1 MAPFWLK
8 SPLLALLLT
17 ALVCAAPVSAQEIA
31 VPRELTCEDW
41 RRFADADWHR
51 HAETLNALDVCLSY
65 EPVVAGGIV
74 WRLVRLQRTAA
85 VPAPAPLIIV
95 LHDNE
100 DAALVGALSVLA
112 LYDVQIVTIDA
123 DEDRL
128 WQGVDPNRMSV
139 EPGAIIDGCP
149 NADALDA
156 AFATAVLRDWTGRD
170 PILSLHSNAPVIA
183 GDGAGG
189 RGSISLLR
197 PGPGQLAFAG
207 APVAT
212 EPQLADPDN
221 LIYITGPTAH
231 PNLEQRTRIGQ
242 MQAAGLNVLYSR
254 IDPRAQDCSLS
265 DFLTLRGQSD
275 LYFNV
280 EVEEGSV
287 SSALGLV
294 RRLMGVLYPL
304 PATRSDGT

>member
-1 MAPFWLK
+1 MF
-8 SPLLALLLT
+8 
-17 ALVCAAPVSAQEIA
+17 
-31 VPRELTCEDW
+31 
-41 RRFADADWHR
+41 
-51 HAETLNALDVCLSY
+51 
-65 EPVVAGGIV
+65 
-74 WRLVRLQRTAA
+74 
-85 VPAPAPLIIV
+85 
-95 LHDNE
+95 
-100 DAALVGALSVLA
+100 
-112 LYDVQIVTIDA
+112 
-123 DEDRL
+123 
-128 WQGVDPNRMSV
+128 V
-139 EPGAIIDGCP
+139 EPGAIIGGCP

-170 PILSLHSNAPVIA
+170 PILSLHSNAPGIA

-242 MQAAGLNVLYSR
+242 IQAAGLNVLYSR